1 MAIEA
6 KKIRYKIK
14 CTRCDAMLIY
24 DKEDVKE
31 AKGYDEDGT
40 CWANYWITCPI
51 CNTTVLTRTMYG
63 IEYDDKQYKEY
74 YEI

>member
-6 KKIRYKIK
+6 KKLRYKIK

-31 AKGYDEDGT
+31 AK
-40 CWANYWITCPI
+40 ANLAQTQKE
-51 CNTTVLTRTMYG
+51 LTAFCKETGLEKDYSRTK
-63 IEYDDKQYKEY
+63 ISK
-74 YEI
+74 